1 MERERI
7 SGNVVEIRQRIKEG
21 KLYLDQVD
29 PKERA
34 SVESI
39 ATAILKW
46 PGMTNDIEITGV
58 DGKNGFT
65 TLSIKGFKRF
75 TSIVDWCREFHN
87 SGNPQ
92 YNLLTDTLFVGELQL
107 FVKKMEHPEPPPQSV
122 SENGKY
128 TERLKKVHKR
138 IPIHNVSEDD
148 DDDDNRD
155 STVVKKNKHNGRA
168 YIPPQYN

>member
-7 SGNVVEIRQRIKEG
+7 SGNVLEIRPRVKDG

-29 PKERA
+29 PRELA

-46 PGMTNDIEITGV
+46 PRMTNDIEITGV

-92 YNLLTDTLFVGELQL
+92 YNLLQDTLFAGELQL
-107 FVKKMEHPEPPPQSV
+107 FVKKMDHPEPPPPSV
-122 SENGKY
+122 PNGKY
-128 TERLKKVHKR
+128 TERLKKAHKR
-138 IPIHNVSEDD
+138 IPIHEQH
-148 DDDDNRD
+148 DDDDNND
-155 STVVKKNKHNGRA
+155 SFGDDEGVVVKKERLNGRA
-168 YIPPQYN
+168 YIPP

>member
-7 SGNVVEIRQRIKEG
+7 SGNVLEIRQRVKDG

-29 PKERA
+29 PRERA

-75 TSIVDWCREFHN
+75 TSLVDWCREFHN

-92 YNLLTDTLFVGELQL
+92 YNLLQDTLFAGELQL
-107 FVKKMEHPEPPPQSV
+107 FVKKMDHPEPLPAPTT
-122 SENGKY
+122 NGKY
-128 TERLKKVHKR
+128 TERLKKAHKR
-138 IPIHNVSEDD
+138 IPIHERSDEEYDNDD
-148 DDDDNRD
+148 SFGDDRG
-155 STVVKKNKHNGRA
+155 VVLRKQKLNGRA
-168 YIPPQYN
+168 YIPP